1 MQYGILD
8 SRDYGLKPS
17 RDVRIKEFNC
27 LFLVP
32 LEKCDEDFPM
42 FFLRPR
48 SCCRMHGNPP

>member
-1 MQYGILD
+1 VQYGILD